1 MNNRH
6 RISMRLDIYL
16 FEFYLIYTF
25 TKQCKEEVDG
35 NLSICLDDPKTS
47 VARSCSYQVTTL
59 ITSLKVW
66 NFYWRGVPDPQIW
79 LSKPLQEPRYK
90 QPRIMVALLA
100 FFSTLIMVTR
110 NKTKNTCSRAPAT
123 IDCAVGEKSKC
134 NMLNFNNTC
143 HRKLE

>member
-47 VARSCSYQVTTL
+47 VAKSRSYQITTL

-66 NFYWRGVPDPQIW
+66 NVYWRGVLDPQIW
-79 LSKPLQEPRYK
+79 RSKPLQEPRYK
-90 QPRIMVALLA
+90 QPRKHGCFTA
-100 FFSTLIMVTR
+100 FFPQWQWLQEIKQ
-110 NKTKNTCSRAPAT
+110 KTHAAVPQQQ
-123 IDCAVGEKSKC
+123 CAVLLGKNQNLAC
-134 NMLNFNNTC
+134 
-143 HRKLE
+143 